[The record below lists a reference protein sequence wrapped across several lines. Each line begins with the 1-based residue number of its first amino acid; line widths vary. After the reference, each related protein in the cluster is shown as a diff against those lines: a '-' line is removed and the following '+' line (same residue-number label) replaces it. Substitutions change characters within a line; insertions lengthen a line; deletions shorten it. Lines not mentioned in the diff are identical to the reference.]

1 MMETL
6 EQYYPGGKLDG
17 PISESDLEKN
27 PSRLKKRVFLA
38 GYIHVDTFFIYDI
51 DAFYPGAL
59 WSLLCWE
66 RGRGR
71 LIVH

>member
-6 EQYYPGGKLDG
+6 EQSCPGGKLDG
-17 PISESDLEKN
+17 PVSESDLEKN
-27 PSRLKKRVFLA
+27 RSRLKKRVFLA
-38 GYIHVDTFFIYDI
+38 DYIHVNIFFFYDI

-71 LIVH
+71 HIFH